1 MRTPVSYNPLQYA
14 CHSKKILNL
23 TVYTL
28 HIQFLF
34 GQCSLVEVQGL
45 CTMYVCVLL
54 LAQVKDVMSDN
65 INKVVERGEKL
76 DDLGER
82 AG

>member
-34 GQCSLVEVQGL
+34 GQCSFL
-45 CTMYVCVLL
+45 CSRSAGTMCNACVCV
-54 LAQVKDVMSDN
+54 VVGSGEGCDV
-65 INKVVERGEKL
+65 R
-76 DDLGER
+76 
-82 AG
+82 